1 MRLLRFIALS
11 TITVAAV
18 SAAPAPVPAT
28 PAVAGAAASAVA
40 VPPTAEASAAA
51 AATPTPFTRDQF
63 LAELTRTLT
72 EHFNLEGE
80 LQLELLRPWSPPAQ
94 VAATWALDVLEF
106 PSVPS
111 SSMLLRCRVL
121 ADGSD
126 TGDVTLV
133 LRASL
138 WRDAWVSRSPANV
151 GEPFDPS
158 QLETRRVD
166 LFRDRDALPAAVGD
180 TSYCYVR
187 SVSPGRL
194 LTWRDIARRPL
205 VRKGTLVDVS
215 AAEGQLVITMKAVA
229 MENGAQGDTVTVR
242 NPESRKD
249 FAAMVVDENHV
260 QVRF

>member
-1 MRLLRFIALS
+1 MRLFCFIALS
-11 TITVAAV
+11 AFAAAAV
-18 SAAPAPVPAT
+18 SAAPAPTA
-28 PAVAGAAASAVA
+28 AAGAAAPAAA
-40 VPPTAEASAAA
+40 VPPLAEAA
-51 AATPTPFTRDQF
+51 AATSTPFTRDQF

-72 EHFNLEGE
+72 GHFNLEGE

-94 VAATWALDVLEF
+94 VASTWALDVLEF

-111 SSMLLRCRVL
+111 SSMLMRCRVL
-121 ADGSD
+121 ADGAD
-126 TGDVTLV
+126 TGEVTLV

-138 WRDAWVSRSPANV
+138 WRDAWVARAPASV
-151 GEPFDPS
+151 GEGFDPS

-194 LTWRDIARRPL
+194 LTWRDVARKPL

-229 MENGAQGDTVTVR
+229 MENGAQGDVVTVR